1 MTKVGKLKVKGLSF
15 LLSFALFF
23 MLFGLLFCL
32 LFGCVV
38 LGMEWMRWWCI
49 DCCDFYKMDEVID
62 G

>member
-23 MLFGLLFCL
+23 LMLFGLFFCL

-38 LGMEWMRWWCI
+38 LGMEWMR
-49 DCCDFYKMDEVID
+49 
-62 G
+62 